1 MDTFAK
7 RGAIAAVSLMVI
19 SGLAVGVGIYRA
31 RGKLEHDSK
40 LAGAPPP
47 LAAAISFPTPVV
59 AAGTAAPAAPKEVVS
74 APKQDLASAFG
85 AALGIDPS
93 KVAAHTAP
101 PAASVAP
108 VPQRTG
114 SSDTLELGF
123 AASDRDAKL
132 GNRDAKPYEV
142 HHTGSSGSEHK
153 DTPR

>member
-40 LAGAPPP
+40 LAGASPPF
-47 LAAAISFPTPVV
+47 AAAISFPSPVV
-59 AAGTAAPAAPKEVVS
+59 AAGTAAPAAPKELVS

-93 KVAAHTAP
+93 KVAAH
-101 PAASVAP
+101 AASPGSPGSPASTASAAP
-108 VPQRTG
+108 R
-114 SSDTLELGF
+114 
-123 AASDRDAKL
+123 AA
-132 GNRDAKPYEV
+132 
-142 HHTGSSGSEHK
+142 T
-153 DTPR
+153 